1 MVICKSDPE
10 MKRKYIFP
18 VTAVVTILALTALH
32 FSGIQPEDDPFR
44 DIENETVLPML
55 RHLPRQHGGMNVPA
69 VDGRFLYDLILEKG
83 YRRGLEIGTS
93 NGYSGLW
100 IGLALK
106 QNEGELVTLEINP
119 LAADEARANFR
130 KAGLENVIEVR
141 TADALEEIPNVP
153 GTFDFI
159 FIDAWKPDY
168 YKYLQLVRKRV
179 TEGGAITAHN
189 VTGGSR
195 RQMRDFLEAIENDPL
210 LETTIHPLSGQGI
223 SVSFIKGY

>member
-1 MVICKSDPE
+1 MV
-10 MKRKYIFP
+10 
-18 VTAVVTILALTALH
+18 AVLVLTAIR

-44 DIENETVLPML
+44 GIEDETVLPML

-106 QNEGELVTLEINP
+106 QNGGELVTLEINP
-119 LAADEARANFR
+119 LAADEARGNFS
-130 KAGLENVIEVR
+130 KAGLDDIIVVR
-141 TADALEEIPNVP
+141 TADALEEIPNVS
-153 GTFDFI
+153 GTFDFV

-168 YKYLQLVRKRV
+168 YKYLQLVRERV
-179 TEGGAITAHN
+179 EKGGAITAHN

-195 RQMRDFLEAIENDPL
+195 SQMRDFLQAIEDDPL

-223 SVSFIKGY
+223 SVSIVTGD